1 MTSGTSTGTGTGQ
14 HTRMLTAMFDSRED
28 ANEAIARLKKLGI
41 PESSC
46 RLVEGASRSQSAV
59 TAAQKDSSYDQGGRV
74 SDPGESK
81 GFWDSLAD
89 LFMPEEDRYT
99 YAEGL
104 RRGGY
109 LLSVNVTDA
118 QYEQALDILDDEG
131 TINID
136 ERTQMWRKEGWS
148 DKDYQ
153 SYSHGTSAGR
163 SAATAGERL

>member
-28 ANEAIARLKKLGI
+28 AEEAVARLKKLGI

-59 TAAQKDSSYDQGGRV
+59 TAAQKGSSYDQGGRV

-136 ERTQMWRKEGWS
+136 ERADTWRKEGWS
-148 DKDYQ
+148 ETGYQ
-153 SYSHGTSAGR
+153 GLTGYGQSTGSATPTGQ
-163 SAATAGERL
+163 T